1 MDFYNQEEYKYS
13 DLEELIKNEV
23 EENLHLDYKSAGALS
38 KFDKKKDEITKDVSA
53 LANSDGGIIVYG
65 INEKENKPDSFSYVD
80 GNIFTKEWLEN
91 IINTIQPRITGI
103 EIFPIRNEG
112 KIEETVYVVKVPK
125 SIDAPHMARSKKYY
139 KRFNFCSE
147 PMEDYEVKDL
157 FYRHRAPQ
165 LQILTGVLEEE
176 VEEDDD
182 NDTHSDNIS
191 FCFYTLIKNTGTTL
205 SKDYKLSASFFNF
218 PVEATCNYNPREGL
232 QKGMPINKY
241 CFRITTPSNETIFP
255 GEIIQ
260 MGCYKLHLPK
270 DFVSELNKAYI
281 KITLRYED
289 GGKDEILVSA
299 STDSESQF
307 ILYDKKDIDEYIKKD
322 HSDFNLMEI
331 L

>member
-1 MDFYNQEEYKYS
+1 MDFYTKKKYCYS
-13 DLEELIKNEV
+13 DLEQLISNEI

-38 KFDKKKDEITKDVSA
+38 KIDKKKDEITKDVSA

-112 KIEETVYVVKVPK
+112 KIEETVYVVKGPK

-165 LQILTGVLEEE
+165 LELIGGALEKEELTSDSEE
-176 VEEDDD
+176 VVF
-182 NDTHSDNIS
+182 S
-191 FCFYTLIKNTGTTL
+191 FYALIKNVGFTL
-205 SKDYKLSASFFNF
+205 SKDYKLSAAFFNL
-218 PVEATCNYNPREGL
+218 PPKTQCNYKPHEGINL
-232 QKGMPINKY
+232 GMPICKY
-241 CFRITTPSNETIFP
+241 CFRITTPSKETLFP
-255 GEIIQ
+255 GEVIQ
-260 MGCYKLHLPK
+260 MGRYQIYVTK
-270 DFVSELNKAYI
+270 DCISDLDKAYI

-289 GGKDEILVSA
+289 CGKEEILVSA
-299 STDSESQF
+299 NSQSDF
-307 ILYDKKDIDEYIKKD
+307 IIYDKKKIEEYIQKD
-322 HSDFNLMEI
+322 HPDFNLLDI